1 MYNLSKMR
9 SSFKDF
15 GSVVTDLQE
24 EDEFV
29 ISGGHFEGTHPG
41 DLDLSAMGLGVV
53 LAGGKKT
60 IWPEASAKLMV
71 EGDKI
76 VRMEPYA
83 GAVGLQAFLA
93 ALGLELPSE
102 YFGASLQSR

>member
-1 MYNLSKMR
+1 MSA
-9 SSFKDF
+9 SFKDY

-53 LAGGKKT
+53 PAGGKKI
-60 IWPEASAKLMV
+60 IWLEARAKLTA

-102 YFGASLQSR
+102 YFLRIFAEPLML